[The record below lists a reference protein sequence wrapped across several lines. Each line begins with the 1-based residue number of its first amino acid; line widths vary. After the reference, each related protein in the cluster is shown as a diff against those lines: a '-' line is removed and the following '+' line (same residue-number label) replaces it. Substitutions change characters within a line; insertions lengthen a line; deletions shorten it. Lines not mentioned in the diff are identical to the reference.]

1 MMNWMLEI
9 LLFNVI
15 VYSIIGVNIK
25 KVLDKFFH
33 GERDQRTIEILND
46 LEEKDKSQLEGGYFC
61 ETIYC

>member
-1 MMNWMLEI
+1 MMNWVLEI

-46 LEEKDKSQLEGGYFC
+46 LEEKDKSQLEGEYFC

>member
-1 MMNWMLEI
+1 MMNWVLEL

-25 KVLDKFFH
+25 K
-33 GERDQRTIEILND
+33 LND